1 MNDKECLEMIEFL
14 EIVDLGIKLS
24 EISNELKDILVNKHG
39 LNTHEIEFVI
49 NKLVMNLNDDISNG
63 VLK

>member
-49 NKLVMNLNDDISNG
+49 NKLVMNLNDDINKG